1 MATKKLNTQTSEMTS
16 RIFGNFDKNIGRIE
30 EEFPSAYITYKIRT
44 TTAILLLS
52 KEKSPELP
60 LRTRPCRIL
69 KR

>member
-16 RIFGNFDKNIGRIE
+16 RIFGNFDKNIGR
-30 EEFPSAYITYKIRT
+30 YKIRT

-52 KEKSPELP
+52 KEKNPELP
-60 LRTRPCRIL
+60 LHTRPCRIL